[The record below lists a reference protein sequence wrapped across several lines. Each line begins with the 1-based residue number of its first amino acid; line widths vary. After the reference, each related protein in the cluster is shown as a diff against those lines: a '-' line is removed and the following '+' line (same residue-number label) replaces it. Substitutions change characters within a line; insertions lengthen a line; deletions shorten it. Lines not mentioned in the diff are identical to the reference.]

1 MRRVISIVSVPLNS
15 AGALRSALSRK
26 IVTSA
31 ELRAGRVLVPEK
43 MTSSMAAARML
54 LCELSPMTHRSA
66 SSRFDFP
73 QPLGP
78 TTPVRPGSITSSV
91 GSTKDLK
98 PNSLRRLIF
107 ISYLK
112 NARRGLAER

>member
-1 MRRVISIVSVPLNS
+1 
-15 AGALRSALSRK
+15 
-26 IVTSA
+26 
-31 ELRAGRVLVPEK
+31 
-43 MTSSMAAARML
+43 MTQ
-54 LCELSPMTHRSA
+54 RSA

-78 TTPVRPGSITSSV
+78 TTPVSPGSIKSSV

-107 ISYLK
+107 IVFPASETQK
-112 NARRGLAER
+112 NGIVATLGV